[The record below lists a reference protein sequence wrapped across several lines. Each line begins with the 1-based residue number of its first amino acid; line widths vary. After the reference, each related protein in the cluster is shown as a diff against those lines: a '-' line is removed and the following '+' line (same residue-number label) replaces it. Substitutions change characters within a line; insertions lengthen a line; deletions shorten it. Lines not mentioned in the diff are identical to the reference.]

1 MIEVKSGKSAQI
13 PLKLLN
19 TITVSNGVGTAS
31 VSFEGS
37 LISNSHTG
45 TKTYGPFKTAG
56 KFAISAISGAVAY
69 SINTLR
75 NKASTDSTGVL
86 GPVES
91 LESLG
96 QSFPAA
102 NNIGKEALVGTEAP
116 YFRYVSNGLAWV
128 DPSAGNTGG
137 TLPVGAQSGEILS
150 GVGGAPVWRPATTV
164 VAEALTALGVNPGSG
179 GSGGGGSNP
188 SPGTGLTANND
199 TANGTEDTALSGNV
213 LTNDT
218 TESGTLAVTSY
229 TIQTSTGAQ
238 TFTAGVSSTTNPLG
252 TFILRADGTWNLT
265 PRADQ
270 NGVQS
275 AITYTVS
282 NGTNQTTG
290 TLTITLAAVNDA
302 PVAGNDSGSGLS
314 GSGVTINVLAND
326 TDADGNT
333 LSVTKVN
340 GTAIV
345 VDGSVAITNGTVRL
359 NANKSLLVTS
369 TAGYTGTLSFTYAV
383 SDGTTESVGNVTVSI
398 SAVVGGGGT
407 TNWITGTTTTVP
419 FNWSANPVTKSTPV
433 VEPTTGATIRRLTD
447 VTQDLPGQVALYNAY
462 SRYPNENVTGEY
474 VLAFAS
480 NSSSCLVID
489 RSNGTVVTSL
499 AYDNTGLATHTI
511 GAAHEVRWHY
521 TAAHPYRVYF
531 VRGTKFWMINDVRD
545 QANTR
550 TMIKDFASVID
561 WGGTPDNERKIYM
574 DQEGNSSLDSDDWAW
589 MAAYYNGSV
598 FVMRAV
604 VHYKVSTDHVD
615 ILYPSGLTGFTFS
628 PAGESAKTSFTHRPN
643 MVEMAPDASGIVI
656 HHQRAYS
663 GTMDAYINSNM
674 EAPYFWPADFNPST
688 FQPFRIA
695 SDASH
700 SGWSTVNGVWHFVSQ
715 DNRRDKWIAVPI
727 SGSTKGYGNEGQIDV
742 NQALSPAVI
751 DFHTD
756 GGIYPGM
763 HFGVCTNAADG
774 WTLVSTYSTSN
785 INSNAL
791 ANSLYMMKIVPE
803 GVNSVKWLVAPSC
816 NQFPAVDK
824 QDYNEAPASINLA
837 GTRVITCGDWGGT
850 SGIMPSGPFAGQRYI
865 NMFEVALADNYGTH
879 FVPAAPVNTA
889 VPTISGTTTQGQTLT
904 ATPGTWTGFPTPTV
918 TRVWQRNGTDIAGA
932 TGLTYLLQA
941 ADAGA
946 VIRVKETAVNA
957 SGTVVA
963 YSSSTAAITGLAV
976 PVNTALPTISGTAQE
991 GFTLTGTS
999 GTWTNSPTGYAYQW
1013 LRGSTPISGATS
1025 STYTIVNGDVGS
1037 AISLRVTASNALGA
1051 GTPVTSAATAT
1062 VTLPTGTVSRI
1073 SAVTS
1078 VDPSPSA
1085 EPSHSLPAFDAVA
1098 GNLIVVA
1105 VRYDQMGGSSIS
1117 GVTDTAGNT
1126 YTAGTAYTTV
1136 SGGFPSVAQ
1145 LWYCLSSKAKT
1156 GNVVTVTQVAGT
1168 NGNSSILD
1176 CSAIQYQASA
1186 GTWSLS
1192 SQTGVGSDYV
1202 PLPVATPSFN
1212 MGTNSVA
1219 VALYGNYYSNVLPIT
1234 TGGATLVSTME
1245 SCGWVLDR
1253 ITGNALTNQTFSS
1266 GDSQSGGYSR
1276 MAVAVGVF
1284 RAA

>member
-19 TITVSNGVGTAS
+19 TITVSNGGGTAS

-164 VAEALTALGVNPGSG
+164 VAEALTALGVNPDSG

-218 TESGTLAVTSY
+218 TESGTLTVTNY

-407 TNWITGTTTTVP
+407 TNWITGTATTVP

-433 VEPTTGATIRRLTD
+433 VEPTTGATIRRLTE
-447 VTQDLPGQVALYNAY
+447 VTQDMPGQVALYNAY

-531 VRGTKFWMINDVRD
+531 VRGTQFWMINDVRD

-663 GTMDAYINSNM
+663 GSMDAYINSNM

-774 WTLVSTYSTSN
+774 WTLVSTYSTST
-785 INSNAL
+785 IDSNAL

-803 GVNSVKWLVAPSC
+803 GAGSVKWLVAPSC

-850 SGIMPSGPFAGQRYI
+850 SGTMASGPFAGQRYV
-865 NMFEVALADNYGTH
+865 NMFEVALPDNYGAH
-879 FVPAAPVNTA
+879 FVP
-889 VPTISGTTTQGQTLT
+889 
-904 ATPGTWTGFPTPTV
+904 
-918 TRVWQRNGTDIAGA
+918 
-932 TGLTYLLQA
+932 
-941 ADAGA
+941 
-946 VIRVKETAVNA
+946 
-957 SGTVVA
+957 
-963 YSSSTAAITGLAV
+963 AV
-976 PVNTALPTISGTAQE
+976 PVNTVLPTISGTAQE
-991 GFTLTGTS
+991 GSVLTGTS
-999 GTWTNSPTGYAYQW
+999 GTWTNSPTGYTYQW
-1013 LRGSTPISGATS
+1013 LRGSTPISGATN
-1025 STYTIVNGDVGS
+1025 STYTIVNADVGY
-1037 AISLRVTASNALGA
+1037 ALSLRVTASNALGA
-1051 GTPVTSAATAT
+1051 GTAVTSAATAT

-1078 VDPSPSA
+1078 VDPSQSTEA
-1085 EPSHSLPAFDAVA
+1085 TRSLPAFNAVA

-1105 VRYDQMGGSSIS
+1105 IRFEQTGGNSITS
-1117 GVTDTAGNT
+1117 VTDTAGNT
-1126 YTAGTAYTTV
+1126 YTAGTAYTIQSGSPATV
-1136 SGGFPSVAQ
+1136 SQ
-1145 LWYCLSSKAKT
+1145 LWYCLSSAAKT
-1156 GNVVTVTQVAGT
+1156 GNVITVTQSGGSGGMA
-1168 NGNSSILD
+1168 NYFD

-1192 SQTGVGSDYV
+1192 SQTGVGTDYA
-1202 PLPVATPSFN
+1202 PLPVTTPSFN

-1219 VALYGNYYSNVLPIT
+1219 VAAYGSYYLTVAPISAGT
-1234 TGGATLVSTME
+1234 ATLVSTME
-1245 SCGWVLDR
+1245 STGWVLER

-1276 MAVAVGVF
+1276 IAAAVGVF